1 MFAVTRRSHCA
12 TSICAMRATALLRA
26 AGVGAGDEV
35 VVPAFGNVEVAEA
48 VIQAGAQ
55 PVFADIDPVTY
66 CLDATAVEAAVTPRT
81 AAVVVVHRF
90 GRPADARRL
99 GEVGRRHGLLV
110 LEHRESDAPYDETA
124 RRRERAAYLDAKL
137 RGVRTP
143 EAGAGHT
150 YQQYVVRV
158 PGNGRPDRDAF
169 ARAVRARGVDCRVPV
184 KTPVHRLPP
193 FRRYLSLPETER
205 AAEETLALPVD
216 ASLTRREMQR
226 IVSACNAL
234 GGPIVVGSTAGFG
247 V

>member
-1 MFAVTRRSHCA
+1 MGTA
-12 TSICAMRATALLRA
+12 ALLRA

-48 VIQAGAQ
+48 VIRAGAL

-66 CLDATAVEAAVTPRT
+66 CLDAPAVEAAVTPRT

-90 GRPADARRL
+90 GRSADVGGLHEA
-99 GEVGRRHGLLV
+99 GRRHGLLV
-110 LEHRESDAPYDETA
+110 LEHGESAAPYDELA
-124 RRRERAAYLDAKL
+124 RRRERAAYLDARL

-143 EAGAGHT
+143 DGGAGHT

-184 KTPVHRLPP
+184 KTPVHRLPA
-193 FRRYLSLPETER
+193 FRRCVSLPETER
-205 AAEETLALPVD
+205 AAGETLALPVD
-216 ASLTRREMQR
+216 PSLTRREMQR

>member
-1 MFAVTRRSHCA
+1 MGTA
-12 TSICAMRATALLRA
+12 ALLRA
-26 AGVGAGDEV
+26 AGVGVGDEV

-48 VIQAGAQ
+48 AVQVGAL

-66 CLDATAVEAAVTPRT
+66 CLDPSAVEAAVTPRT
-81 AAVVVVHRF
+81 AAVVAVHRF
-90 GRPADARRL
+90 GRSADLAGLRA
-99 GEVGRRHGLLV
+99 VGRRHGLLV
-110 LEHRESDAPYDETA
+110 LEHAESEAPYDERA
-124 RRRERAAYLDAKL
+124 RRRERAAYLDARL

-143 EAGAGHT
+143 DGGDGHA

-184 KTPVHRLPP
+184 KTPVHRLPE
-193 FRRYLSLPETER
+193 FRRCVSLPETER
-205 AAEETLALPVD
+205 AAADTLALPVD

-226 IVSACNAL
+226 IVSVCNAL
-234 GGPIVVGSTAGFG
+234 GGPVVVGSTAVFG

>member
-1 MFAVTRRSHCA
+1 MLA
-12 TSICAMRATALLRA
+12 T

-35 VVPAFGNVEVAEA
+35 VVPAFGNAEVAEA
-48 VIQAGAQ
+48 VAQVGAE

-66 CLDATAVEAAVTPRT
+66 CLDASAVEAAVTPRT

-90 GRPADARRL
+90 GRTADMAGLRA
-99 GEVGRRHGLLV
+99 VGQRHGLLV
-110 LEHRESDAPYDETA
+110 LEQGESAAPYDEVA
-124 RRRERAAYLDAKL
+124 QRRQRAAYLDARLK
-137 RGVRTP
+137 GVRTP
-143 EAGAGHT
+143 EGGDGHT

-169 ARAVRARGVDCRVPV
+169 ARALRTRGVDCRVPV
-184 KTPVHRLPP
+184 KTPVHRLPE
-193 FRRYLSLPETER
+193 FRRWVSLPETER
-205 AAEETLALPVD
+205 AADETLALPVD

-234 GGPIVVGSTAGFG
+234 GGLVGSTAVFG